1 MPGKKKKTDPALA
14 DDDAPVAKSGK
25 GKTMLLAA
33 GLVLVGAAGQR
44 FVFATAPQT
53 ILVAAPI
60 DAQPAGSG
68 GQHAVDCAAA
78 LSGSGS
84 EAAPHARRAGGGGGA
99 AGTAELPSQTINL
112 ADQGTPRYLKVGIAL
127 SLGTGVALEEFSA
140 ELPKASDVALRYFS
154 QKTVAELQGSSRLEE
169 VRTELTCLMQQAY
182 APADGGEGDAH
193 AEPVVTEVLFTSFL
207 IQ

>member
-1 MPGKKKKTDPALA
+1 MPGKKKKKTDPALA

-44 FVFATAPQT
+44 FVFATPPQT

-60 DAQPAGSG
+60 DAQPGSG

-84 EAAPHARRAGGGGGA
+84 EAAPHARPTGGGGA
-99 AGTAELPSQTINL
+99 TAELPSQTINL

-127 SLGTGVALEEFSA
+127 SLGAGVAVEEFSA
-140 ELPKASDVALRYFS
+140 ELPKASDVALRYFG

-182 APADGGEGDAH
+182 APADGGEGDAP